1 LFPEEMEFTHAG
13 SMETAAILAHDPE
26 LVRLDRLVEGDSV
39 ERGTDGHA
47 LFRRR
52 DVFPIMTDFREVAA
66 GGWYGSPASVT
77 EDRATEIFDAVADY
91 VISSIE
97 EVWKSLQER
106 GEQG

>member
-1 LFPEEMEFTHAG
+1 
-13 SMETAAILAHDPE
+13 
-26 LVRLDRLVEGDSV
+26 
-39 ERGTDGHA
+39 
-47 LFRRR
+47 
-52 DVFPIMTDFREVAA
+52 MTDFREVAA